1 MISFFKKTFSS
12 KLFTHENFYK
22 KFILDLRNCR
32 SEVIIESP
40 YITASRMESFYPIL
54 IELISRKVQ
63 VHIVTRDPVDHDD
76 EYMRNQATNEVLHC
90 MELGIKVVLLKGYHH
105 RKIAILDRSILWE
118 GSLNILSYSYSQEIM
133 RRIEDKDS
141 ANQMFNFLKLGE
153 ITQRSTLRF

>member
-1 MISFFKKTFSS
+1 
-12 KLFTHENFYK
+12 
-22 KFILDLRNCR
+22 
-32 SEVIIESP
+32 
-40 YITASRMESFYPIL
+40 MESFYPIL